1 MEWQNFLGGMALAA
15 ELLDTIEDL
24 SGKDRLAKLRE
35 FRRDLINQ
43 VREVEKKRG
52 SLRAKRDEKNKQVK
66 DLFAKAREAREKRDA
81 VNEDVKLNKAL
92 RDLRKE
98 DADKALSELEKIE
111 DKMQE
116 MGINPKAYNKR
127 KGISKRIRQL
137 EMEIQTTGNLKP
149 QDEREKIEEIER
161 LTKKQEDLEVAD
173 EKRDEMRTIRKRLK
187 SLRSEALAHH
197 KEVQKLASMSQE
209 YHDEMIK
216 NIKQAR
222 EIRSEAD
229 EHHQAVIEV
238 SKEINEIRK
247 QIGKISSEADKIR
260 KQLGQETAAERKR
273 RREQEAQERE
283 EELDT
288 KAEDILERYQSGEK
302 LGFEEFKLLISRGL
316 LNENE

>member
-1 MEWQNFLGGMALAA
+1 MALAA
-15 ELLDTIEDL
+15 ELLEKIEDL
-24 SGKDRLAKLRE
+24 PDKEGLAKLRE
-35 FRRDLINQ
+35 YRRELISQ
-43 VREVEKKRG
+43 VREVEKKRS
-52 SLRAKRDEKNKQVK
+52 SLRAVRDEKNKQVK

-111 DKMQE
+111 DAMKD
-116 MGINPKAYNKR
+116 MGINPKSFNKR
-127 KGISKRIRQL
+127 KGIARRIREL
-137 EMEIQTTGNLKP
+137 EMKIQTTGNLKA
-149 QDEREKIEEIER
+149 DEERELIDEIER
-161 LTKKQEDLEVAD
+161 LTFKMDKLEVAD

-209 YHDEMIK
+209 YHDEMIA
-216 NIKQAR
+216 NIKEAR
-222 EIRSEAD
+222 SIRSEAD

-238 SKEINEIRK
+238 SKEISELRK
-247 QIGKISSEADKIR
+247 QISKVSSEADKLR

-273 RREQEAQERE
+273 RRQQEAQERE
-283 EELDT
+283 EELDN
-288 KAEDILERYQSGEK
+288 KAEDILERYQAGEK